1 MIDAVG
7 ITSCSSTDLPC
18 LCTNDAYIS
27 KAIHCIA
34 ASCSAA
40 DAQSSYDYAT
50 FACKSAGVTVPSV
63 ESVLGNNSSS
73 SSAPA
78 AAPATVS
85 TSSAAAA
92 PATGSAA
99 ATSAATTSAA
109 GTSAAAGTT
118 KTPV

>member
-92 PATGSAA
+92 APATGSAA

-109 GTSAAAGTT
+109 GTSA
-118 KTPV
+118 